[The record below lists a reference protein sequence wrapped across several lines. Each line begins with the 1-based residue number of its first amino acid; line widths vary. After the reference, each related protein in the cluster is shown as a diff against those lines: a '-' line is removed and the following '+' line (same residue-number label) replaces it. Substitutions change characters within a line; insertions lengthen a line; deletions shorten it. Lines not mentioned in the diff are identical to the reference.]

1 MKDVFWK
8 RMLRFNLKKSE
19 TLDFSIKIDIFIETV
34 KKDSHLFFLSA
45 LWWKVNEMFNFIGVS
60 FLELLLGIFIFAP
73 VKIARININSQTG
86 YIISHFNW
94 VSDNALL
101 IKCELI

>member
-8 RMLRFNLKKSE
+8 RILRFNLKKSE

-45 LWWKVNEMFNFIGVS
+45 LWWKINEMFNFIGVS
-60 FLELLLGIFIFAP
+60 FLELLLGVFIFAP
-73 VKIARININSQTG
+73 VKIARININSQMKITLLNPIVKNIG
-86 YIISHFNW
+86 DIIF
-94 VSDNALL
+94 
-101 IKCELI
+101 K